1 MWRTAEPRFG
11 WVRCAPVGAR
21 EQDVEVDGLMPRVR
35 DAGDLDEVLIQ
46 PVRFGIFAH
55 LDEDFGA
62 AIAAEG

>member
-21 EQDVEVDGLMPRVR
+21 EQDVELGGLMPWVR
-35 DAGDLDEVLIQ
+35 DAGDLEEVLSQ
-46 PVRFGIFAH
+46 PVLFGIFAH
-55 LDEDFGA
+55 LDEDFEA